1 MFRIMF
7 CASIIFAVAFPAYAG
22 EFEEGKVAFEFQ
34 DYETALQKWKPLAEN
49 GNPEAQASIG
59 NMHFQGK
66 GLTKDVSEALRWWK
80 KAAENGDSNLQQ
92 ELGHDYYFG
101 EKSKGIN
108 RDFTDAAK
116 WFQKGKIKVALG
128 SMFLEGLGVEKNVK
142 EGKRL
147 IEEGAKDNSFIKNG
161 GECLATNVMKGTLPY
176 LILRDVA
183 ERGNVDAQGI
193 LGYLYARSSCSGEL
207 KANILA
213 LHWLTIAGD
222 NGNKE
227 SAAKLNDIRQLMRPD
242 QISEAE
248 KLIGNTKN
256 MIRAYTDKGEH
267 PCVILKSYLDGL
279 NHDVIVAENAYFK
292 KHLTYPNNISS
303 LGITVSSNVS
313 VSLNAKEQYNLSE
326 ISIVGSSANCSS
338 NGVTQEY
345 PIGNG
350 FNDNALEIEKLN
362 DLISS
367 GKLAGQGLSEKLYQR
382 GLLLNLISKPDQALA
397 DFNKAIELTPDDSAG
412 VYYSRATLLKRL
424 KRPEEALADFDKAI
438 ALRPT
443 DGKSRYHK
451 AMILKEKKQYDA
463 AIDNLNKV
471 VDLVPMDCRCVFK
484 ELDSIFSQPGDEK
497 RAIEN
502 AQGIVA
508 RNPANIPAL
517 DYMKGLYEKQ
527 ENSEKVLEL
536 FGKIMEVDKNK
547 GARFQ
552 ERGEYYYKIKQKEKA
567 IRDFSEAEKH
577 DTRVDWGTLIVDR
590 YFEANQP
597 EDALQDLN
605 LAIEINPNNWNLY
618 RIRSDVNYL
627 LGKISPALDDISKSA
642 ELNPK
647 ARDYILR
654 DKLQIDV
661 KSGHLEKAIEEYEKL
676 TRRELKARDAEWA
689 YYNYLLSKL
698 YDLNGDNDRKES
710 ALKERLDQIN
720 EIYPKD
726 AKKGADYHRWMAWY
740 YVSRNDL
747 HSAGAAI
754 DELVASNH
762 TLEDRDYLIRGENRF
777 KNANFQ
783 SAIDDLSKTIEMDPQ
798 FWSAYKLRGMY
809 YFALGQFDKAE
820 KEFMVFWRNSIK
832 YTDMKYEEFDSFY
845 PFSHS
850 SYAKLLLYI
859 TQTRMGKN
867 AETELR
873 TRVNKLDSVYWP
885 APIVSMFLG
894 ELKPDD
900 VIIAAKDRNPKIS
913 NVKMFDAY
921 FYSGQYYLTK
931 NETDKAIM
939 MFQKAIDIGDKLI
952 LAEETPIAIAELK
965 RIGGMAKNK

>member
-1 MFRIMF
+1 MIRAMF
-7 CASIIFAVAFPAYAG
+7 CAFILFAVAFPAYAG

-34 DYETALQKWKPLAEN
+34 DYETALQKWRPLAES
-49 GNPEAQASIG
+49 GHSEAQASIG
-59 NMHFQGK
+59 NMYFQGK
-66 GLTKDVSEALRWWK
+66 GLAKNTSEALRWWK
-80 KAAENGDSNLQQ
+80 KAAENGDSNLQN

-101 EKSKGIN
+101 DKSKGIS
-108 RDFTDAAK
+108 RDFATAVK
-116 WFQKGKIKVALG
+116 WFQKANVKVALG
-128 SMFLEGLGVEKNVK
+128 SMFLEGLGVGKNVE

-147 IEEGAKDNSFIKNG
+147 IEEGAKENSFIKKG
-161 GECLATNVMKGTLPY
+161 MECLATNVIEGTAPY

-193 LGYLYARSSCSGEL
+193 LGSLYARSVCSEEQ
-207 KANILA
+207 KAKTLA
-213 LHWLTIAGD
+213 FHWLTIAGD

-227 SAAKLNDIRQLMRPD
+227 SSAKLNDIRQSMRPD
-242 QISEAE
+242 EISEAE
-248 KLIGNTKN
+248 KRIGNTKN
-256 MIRAYTDKGEH
+256 MISNYTDKGEH

-292 KHLTYPNNISS
+292 KSLTYPNDISS

-326 ISIVGSSANCSS
+326 ISIVVSSPNCSS
-338 NGVTQEY
+338 NGVTQEHS
-345 PIGNG
+345 IGVS

-362 DLISS
+362 DSINS

-382 GLLLNLISKPDQALA
+382 GLLLNYISKPDQALA

-412 VYYSRATLLKRL
+412 VYYSRAIILNRL
-424 KRPEEALADFDKAI
+424 KRPDQALADFDKAI

-443 DGKSRYHK
+443 DGKSHYYK
-451 AMILKEKKQYDA
+451 AKILKEKKQYDA

-471 VDLVPMDCRCVFK
+471 VDLVSMDCRCVFN
-484 ELDSIFSQPGDEK
+484 ELDHIFTQPGDEK

-508 RNPANIPAL
+508 RNPGDIPAL
-517 DYMKGLYEKQ
+517 DYLKGLYEKQ

-536 FGKIMEVDKNK
+536 FGKIMELDKNK
-547 GARFQ
+547 EARFQ

-567 IRDFSEAEKH
+567 IRDFSEAAKH
-577 DTRVDWGTLIVDR
+577 GAWVDWGTLIVDR

-605 LAIEINPNNWNLY
+605 MAIDINPDNWRLY
-618 RIRSDVNYL
+618 TIRSDVNYL
-627 LGKISPALDDISKSA
+627 LGKTSVALNDISKA
-642 ELNPK
+642 IDLIPW

-654 DKLQIDV
+654 DSLTV
-661 KSGHLEKAIEEYEKL
+661 YALAGEMEKAISGYEKL
-676 TRRELKARDAEWA
+676 TRQELKTNYNWVF
-689 YYNYLLSKL
+689 YNYRLSAL
-698 YDLNGDNDRKES
+698 YDLNGDNNRKES

-726 AKKGADYHRWMAWY
+726 AKKGADYYRWMARHY
-740 YVSRNDL
+740 ECRNDYN
-747 HSAGAAI
+747 SVGAII
-754 DELVASNH
+754 DELMTSNH
-762 TLEDRDYLIRGENRF
+762 DLDEYEYIIRGESRF
-777 KNANFQ
+777 RKSNFQ
-783 SAIDDLSKTIEMDPQ
+783 LAIDDLSKSIEIYPQ
-798 FWSAYKLRGMY
+798 YWNAYKLRGMCY
-809 YFALGQFDKAE
+809 LALGQFDKAE
-820 KEFMVFWRNSIK
+820 KEFMVFWQNSIK
-832 YTDMKYEEFDSFY
+832 YTDISPNDFSSFY

-859 TQTRMGKN
+859 AQARMGKN
-867 AETELR
+867 AEAELR

-894 ELKPDD
+894 ELKPED
-900 VIIAAKDRNPKIS
+900 VISAAKDRNPKIAKA
-913 NVKMFDAY
+913 KMFDAY

-931 NETDKAIM
+931 NETAKAIM
-939 MFQKAIDIGDKLI
+939 MFQKAIDIGDKLM
-952 LAEETPIAIAELK
+952 LAQETPIAIAELK
-965 RIGGMAKNK
+965 RI